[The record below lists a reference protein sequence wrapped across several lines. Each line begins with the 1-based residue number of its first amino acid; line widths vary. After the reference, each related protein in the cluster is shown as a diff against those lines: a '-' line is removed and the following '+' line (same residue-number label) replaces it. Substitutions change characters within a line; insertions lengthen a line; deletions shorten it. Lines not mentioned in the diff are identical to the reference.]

1 MLTRAEDNININTS
15 NIFAMEDVTL
25 INETYQIIWRVQ
37 LQKEFMYYL
46 NIIALNSL
54 GVTISETFPISK

>member
-1 MLTRAEDNININTS
+1 MNMNTS
-15 NIFAMEDVTL
+15 NIFAWEDVTL

-54 GVTISETFPISK
+54 GVTISEAFPISK

>member
-1 MLTRAEDNININTS
+1 MNTS
-15 NIFAMEDVTL
+15 NIFAWEDVTL
-25 INETYQIIWRVQ
+25 INETYKITWKMQ

-54 GVTISETFPISK
+54 GVTISEAFKISK